1 MLGNVVIVLTAA
13 NCFARKSKSCLI
25 QGSNQVH
32 PQMPVPF
39 SGKGQE
45 MFGIFCN
52 VYQSS
57 QSSGLQGPYNKLLRK
72 HGTFFILLIS
82 DCKKTQLNPTLY
94 EHHKLFM
101 NNWSLPSISK
111 FFWFDISHA
120 LCNKGPAKRTQHFN
134 AKSFNIVARKRV
146 AHFWPRLAHVWPPY
160 SNMLQHVGWFWIKF
174 WIL

>member
-32 PQMPVPF
+32 PQMLVLF

-45 MFGIFCN
+45 IFGIFCN
-52 VYQSS
+52 VYHITNLWGNMAHFS
-57 QSSGLQGPYNKLLRK
+57 Y
-72 HGTFFILLIS
+72 FWFLIV
-82 DCKKTQLNPTLY
+82 KKAQLNPTLY

-101 NNWSLPSISK
+101 NNWSLPSISN

-120 LCNKGPAKRTQHFN
+120 LSNKGPAKRTQHFN